1 MDWHLAL
8 RHDRPAV
15 QALIN
20 KMHCAAADFRSV
32 LQCLSLRVESRK
44 RWQQTWMN
52 VEDAAPVR
60 VDEFRRQ
67 DAHIPRETNQID
79 LSRRQRRYYFTIVF
93 WARSSATF
101 DHQRFNSTFSGSFK
115 TDRGG
120 LITDHDRHFGVGNC
134 LVMHS
139 IRQRNHV

>member
-1 MDWHLAL
+1 
-8 RHDRPAV
+8 
-15 QALIN
+15 
-20 KMHCAAADFRSV
+20 
-32 LQCLSLRVESRK
+32 
-44 RWQQTWMN
+44 MN
-52 VEDAAPVR
+52 VEDAATIR

-93 WARSSATF
+93 CARSSPTF

-115 TDRGG
+115 TDRGR

-134 LVMHS
+134 LVLHS
-139 IRQRNHV
+139 IRQRNHVRTATRDQDSDALWGRIVGHLFFAAGEDLIQVMLQMDHVVFH